1 MAIEQST
8 SERTSGNLDGTVT
21 TEAQPIIDVRHLTKH
36 FPVGGF
42 VSKQAVHALEDVS
55 FSIPQGEVVALV
67 GESGSGKSTT
77 ARLLARLI
85 APTSGEI
92 VYEGKDILITQPRG
106 ASLSYRSEVQMV
118 FQDPFGSLNP
128 VHPIRY
134 HLERPLK
141 IHKKTRGRRELRERM
156 HELLE
161 TVGLEPPDEVAAKYP
176 YQLSG
181 GQRQRVAFAR
191 ALAVEP
197 KVMLADEPVSML
209 DVSIRIGI
217 LNLIDRLRADKGIS
231 FLYITHDI
239 ASARYIADQTN
250 VMYAGRMVEGAEST
264 ELIAEPAHPYTKLL
278 LSAVPNPHA
287 GLRTEEAPSRGE
299 IPSLIDPPPGCPFE
313 PRCPYAMDIC
323 RKDMPGI
330 SRLGGKHWVRCHLYP
345 EGEAATGM
353 VGQLTNDSVQIQA
366 RN

>member
-1 MAIEQST
+1 MAIDSHTPTGGIQ
-8 SERTSGNLDGTVT
+8 RPRVVDVT
-21 TEAQPIIDVRHLTKH
+21 EPVIEVRNLTKH
-36 FPVGGF
+36 FPVGGLF
-42 VSKQAVHALEDVS
+42 GSQVVHALEDVS
-55 FSIPQGEVVALV
+55 FSLPRREVVALV

-77 ARLLARLI
+77 ARLIARLMP
-85 APTSGEI
+85 PTSGEI
-92 VYEGKDILITQPRG
+92 VYEGTDILKSEPSH
-106 ASLSYRSEVQMV
+106 ASLAYRSDVQMV

-128 VHPIRY
+128 VHPVRY

-141 IHKKTRGRRELRERM
+141 IHKKTRGRRETRERI
-156 HELLE
+156 HDLLD
-161 TVGLEPPDEVAAKYP
+161 TVGLHPAAEVAARFP

-197 KVMLADEPVSML
+197 RVLLADEPVSML

-217 LNLIDRLRADKGIS
+217 LNLIERLKNERGIS
-231 FLYITHDI
+231 ILYITHDI

-264 ELIAEPAHPYTKLL
+264 ELIDQPAHPYTKLL

-287 GLRTEEAPSRGE
+287 GLRTQEAPSRGE

-323 RKDMPGI
+323 KREMPGI
-330 SRLGGKHWVRCHLYP
+330 SRLAKRHWVRCHLYP
-345 EGEAATGM
+345 AGDAALGM
-353 VGQLTNDSVQIQA
+353 PTKLNGSAPGPAQT
-366 RN
+366 

>member
-209 DVSIRIGI
+209 DVSVRAGI
-217 LNLIDRLRADKGIS
+217 LDLLAGLRRSGLGI
-231 FLYITHDI
+231 LMITHDLSTAAHYADRI
-239 ASARYIADQTN
+239 A
-250 VMYAGRMVEGAEST
+250 VMYLGRIVELG
-264 ELIAEPAHPYTKLL
+264 PAVDVVRNPQHPYTRALISVVPSRDPLARARPQLL
-278 LSAVPNPHA
+278 EGETPNP
-287 GLRTEEAPSRGE
+287 TD
-299 IPSLIDPPPGCPFE
+299 IPPGCRFA
-313 PRCPYAMDIC
+313 PRCPM
-323 RKDMPGI
+323 
-330 SRLGGKHWVRCHLYP
+330 VEERCKSIDP
-345 EGEAATGM
+345 ELRPVGEAHEAACIL
-353 VGQLTNDSVQIQA
+353 VGAPSPS
-366 RN
+366 

>member
-1 MAIEQST
+1 MAIDQQAET
-8 SERTSGNLDGTVT
+8 GRLERPNGSIAAA
-21 TEAQPIIDVRHLTKH
+21 AQPIVDVRHLTKH

-42 VSKQAVHALEDVS
+42 VSKQVVHALEDVS
-55 FSIPQGEVVALV
+55 FTIPQGEVVALV

-77 ARLLARLI
+77 ARLIARLM

-92 VYEGKDILITQPRG
+92 VYEGNDIFKTEPRS

-141 IHKKTRGRRELRERM
+141 IHKKTRGRRELREQM

-161 TVGLEPPDEVAAKYP
+161 TVGLQPPDEVAAKYP

-197 KVMLADEPVSML
+197 RLMLADEPVSML

-217 LNLIDRLRADKGIS
+217 LNLIDRLREEKGIS
-231 FLYITHDI
+231 FMYITHDI

-287 GLRTEEAPSRGE
+287 GLRTEDAPARGE

-345 EGEAATGM
+345 EGEAASGM